1 LAYPTLTALPT
12 PITFDGGMLL
22 VATAE
27 RLLAYNASAHHIWS
41 ELAEG
46 RTPSEIAATLAATFG
61 MDPAAVS
68 ADVDAIVAH
77 WKEEG
82 VLDGRFQVP
91 SPPVEPDPP
100 DAAGEAVWAVRWVC
114 RLGARLVE
122 FAVEDATSAARLRGA
137 LRPLEVDRGTP
148 EARIEVRA
156 SGDGTSIVLRD
167 GRVRRRFIRL
177 DGLKEAVY
185 ESVLGVLWPERAIDT
200 LIHAGAVARHGIGL
214 CLAAASGSG
223 KSTLVAQLCGLGY
236 QYLTDD
242 LAAIDRTGEVLPL
255 PLPMS
260 LKEGS
265 WPFLDHLRPQLESSP
280 AFRVRETWARLITPP
295 GAWDARPT
303 PVGALVFPRY
313 APGSRAVVQRIRP
326 SDALVKLR
334 EAGVWLGHP
343 LTEEHVTRI
352 ARWLERTP
360 AYTLEYGD
368 PTAAPQHIDD
378 IVTGLRRSRA

>member
-1 LAYPTLTALPT
+1 
-12 PITFDGGMLL
+12 MLL

-27 RLLAYNASAHHIWS
+27 RLLAYNASAYLVWS
-41 ELAEG
+41 ALAEG
-46 RTPSEIAATLAATFG
+46 RTPPEISAALAASFG
-61 MDPAAVS
+61 IDLARVS
-68 ADVDAIVAH
+68 AEVDAIVAH

-82 VLDGRFQVP
+82 VLDGRFPVASP
-91 SPPVEPDPP
+91 SMEPEDPG
-100 DAAGEAVWAVRWVC
+100 AAGEVVWAVRWVC
-114 RLGARLVE
+114 CLGTRLVE
-122 FAVEDATSAARLRGA
+122 FAVEDAASAARLRGG

-148 EARIEVRA
+148 ETRIEVRA

-167 GRVRRRFIRL
+167 GEVRRRSIRH

-185 ESVLGVLWPERAIDT
+185 ESVLDVLWPERAVDT
-200 LIHAGAVARHGIGL
+200 LIHAGAVARDGIGL
-214 CLAAASGSG
+214 CFAAASGSG
-223 KSTLVAQLCGLGY
+223 KSTLVARLCGLGY

-255 PLPMS
+255 PIPMS

-265 WPFLDHLRPQLESSP
+265 WHLLDHLRPQLQSSP
-280 AFRVRETWARLITPP
+280 AFRVRETQARLITPP

-313 APGSRAVVQRIRP
+313 APGLRAVVQRIRP

-334 EAGVWLGHP
+334 DAGVWLGHP
-343 LTEEHVTRI
+343 LTEERATRL

-360 AYTLEYGD
+360 AYTVEYEGL
-368 PTAAPQHIDD
+368 TAAVQHIDD
-378 IVTGLRRSRA
+378 IVRVLRQSRA